1 MMPERFTGKTVG
13 PFEVGSMIGPSRWGG
28 VYRAA
33 QRAVHRTVALKLLS
47 PEMAALPGQAE
58 YFLEMM
64 RAAAR
69 IEHAH
74 IVTIYEAGQADGVHY
89 CAMEYMDGPPLV
101 EFLRAGDAVNEVRL
115 LQTVRAVAGA
125 LDFLWQRQVP
135 HHPPRLRH
143 ILTNRSGTV
152 KLINVLP
159 LDDPPSQ
166 SPHEDILALGVLL
179 ANLVNDIGPV
189 RRPVAELVERMTG
202 AGQRPPFETLAE
214 VAAAAAELEDQLS
227 PPPAPA
233 SPVPPRPPARR
244 RTLLL
249 FATGI
254 FCGALVVTGMI
265 GWQTWTAKRIMQ
277 AATVGRPA
285 DFGTMAEVPA
295 GEFVFRNGELRTL
308 PTFWINRYKV
318 TIGQYR
324 RFLEV
329 IANGTVVAEHPS
341 LTKPKDHTP
350 AYWEQMLEAVRSS
363 GTFRAED
370 REYRLNWDSPVFGV
384 DWYDAY
390 AYAAWR
396 GKRLPTEEEWEKAAR
411 GPTGRAFP
419 WGDTPRPL
427 TPWKFAEVYGPLD
440 DKSPYGVIGL
450 CSGLSEWTA
459 TATGET
465 AVVRGGYWRDP
476 QAPLAR
482 RYAQVAREMRSEVI
496 GFRCA
501 ADHEVK
507 P

>member
-1 MMPERFTGKTVG
+1 MPDRFIGKTVG
-13 PFEVGSMIGPSRWGG
+13 PFEIGSVIGPSRWGA

-33 QRAVHRTVALKLLS
+33 QRTVHRTVALKLLW
-47 PEMAALPGQAE
+47 PELAALPGQAE

-69 IEHAH
+69 LEHAH

-89 CAMEYMDGPPLV
+89 CAMEYMDGPPLG
-101 EFLRAGDAVNEVRL
+101 EFLRQDGGVDEVRL
-115 LQTVRAVAGA
+115 LQTIQAVAGA

-143 ILTNRSGTV
+143 ILTNRSGAV

-166 SPHEDILALGVLL
+166 SPQEDILALGMLL
-179 ANLVNDIGPV
+179 SYLVNDIGPV
-189 RRPVAELVERMTG
+189 RRPVAALVERMTG
-202 AGQRPPFETLAE
+202 AGELPPFETLSQ
-214 VAAAAAELEDQLS
+214 VAAAAAELQHQLS
-227 PPPAPA
+227 SSRPPSPSAAPK
-233 SPVPPRPPARR
+233 PPARK
-244 RTLLL
+244 RTTL
-249 FATGI
+249 FFAGGIVGAT
-254 FCGALVVTGMI
+254 LVAAGLI
-265 GWQTWTAKRIMQ
+265 AWQTWKAERLIE
-277 AATVGRPA
+277 AAAVGRPA
-285 DFGTMAEVPA
+285 DFGTMVEVPA
-295 GEFVFRNGELRTL
+295 GEFVFQDGERKTL
-308 PTFWINRYKV
+308 PTFWINRYEV

-324 RFLEV
+324 RFLEA
-329 IANGTVVAEHPS
+329 IASGVKLTEHPS

-350 AYWEQMLEAVRSS
+350 AYWEQMLEAVRSGS
-363 GTFRAED
+363 PFRMED
-370 REYRLNWDSPVFGV
+370 RESWLSWDSPVFGV

-411 GPTGRAFP
+411 GTDGRLFP
-419 WGDTPRPL
+419 WGNTPLPA
-427 TPWKFAEVYGPLD
+427 TPWRLREVYARLD
-440 DKSPYGVIGL
+440 DKSPYGVIGA

-465 AVVRGGYWRDP
+465 AVVRGGAWRDP
-476 QAPLAR
+476 QAPLPR
-482 RYAQVAREMRSEVI
+482 RYARVALEMRSAHI